1 MASLSPDLFPGL
13 RVVFQKT
20 IHYHLMKNSAL
31 ILFTIILLIT
41 FQGCSL
47 KEVKKTFPD
56 INQVLVNEKFRINL
70 PENHNDGYTWN
81 LRDDY
86 DKKILT
92 NSNTVWHGNTKGLD
106 FNFQALAAGQTTLTF
121 VKRKYT
127 DTADFKQFI
136 VQILAK

>member
-1 MASLSPDLFPGL
+1 
-13 RVVFQKT
+13 
-20 IHYHLMKNSAL
+20 MKNFIL
-31 ILFTIILLIT
+31 IFFVIILLAI
-41 FQGCSL
+41 FQACSL
-47 KEVKKTFPD
+47 KEVKKNFPD
-56 INQVLVNEKFRINL
+56 INQVPVGEKFRINL
-70 PENHNDGYTWN
+70 PENHTDGYTWS

-86 DKKILT
+86 NKNVLA

-121 VKRKYT
+121 VKRRYT